1 MNQKELKFEAPRY
14 LNELREATQTNKQ
27 QWTHGSSSAPLVL
40 ELDTWE
46 IGYEGTFAH
55 ITEWHVNQSNCTMIL
70 EAGTGYE
77 EIDFPFC
84 VAMLGQIVSRE
95 DFLKYFSEL
104 QEEFRVSPTP
114 GGDAPTPSDKLNT
127 NV

>member
-84 VAMLGQIVSRE
+84 AAMLGQIVSRE